1 MRRNGSGQ
9 NISAQARGLNGDGAR
24 ASVSKSDEP
33 VPFQAQQRDRA
44 ILPAARSGR
53 RGVSSQAE
61 IHFGMGN
68 RRGLARSGGFG
79 SVDVFSEPAKTLT
92 AALDPTFAVA
102 SIQANSMKFF
112 RLIVIFAAVFCA
124 GLPLRAELAD
134 AVKAVVSDSVITLSQ
149 VELSTQPAVEALQR
163 QYPNDPEIFKQ
174 KLNDALND
182 SLEQLVERQLILR
195 SFETEGYQLPDS
207 YVDQMVQDRIRGIY
221 GDRITFIKTMQA
233 EGKTA
238 EQFRKEVRDQYIIT
252 QLRLKNVSQAIV
264 ISPYKVETYYLA
276 HQDDFKME
284 DEIKLRMIVLNKS
297 SADDTNTVK
306 LADEILAKI
315 KEGATFEEMASV
327 YSQGSQQHQGGDW
340 GWVERSVLRKDL
352 AAAAFALKPGQ
363 VSDVIETPESDYIML
378 VEQVRPAHVRPL
390 NEIRD
395 DIEKTLRAQE
405 QARLEKQWIDGLK
418 KKTFIRYF

>member
-1 MRRNGSGQ
+1 
-9 NISAQARGLNGDGAR
+9 
-24 ASVSKSDEP
+24 
-33 VPFQAQQRDRA
+33 
-44 ILPAARSGR
+44 
-53 RGVSSQAE
+53 
-61 IHFGMGN
+61 
-68 RRGLARSGGFG
+68 
-79 SVDVFSEPAKTLT
+79 
-92 AALDPTFAVA
+92 
-102 SIQANSMKFF
+102 MKFF
-112 RLIVIFAAVFCA
+112 RLIAIFAAA
-124 GLPLRAELAD
+124 SGAALPLRAELAD
-134 AVKAVVSDSVITLSQ
+134 GVKAVVSDSVITYSQ
-149 VELSTQPAVEALQR
+149 IQDMIAPTLDTLRQQYAGQPEVFQ
-163 QYPNDPEIFKQ
+163 Q
-174 KLNDALND
+174 KLNDLLND

-207 YVDQMVQDRIRGIY
+207 YVDQMVQDRIRERF
-221 GDRITFIKTMQA
+221 GDRVTFIKTLQA
-233 EGKTA
+233 QGMTA
-238 EQFRKEVRDQYIIT
+238 EQFRKDVRDQYIIT

-276 HQDDFKME
+276 HQDEFKME

-352 AAAAFALKPGQ
+352 ADAAFALKPGQ
-363 VSDVIETPESDYIML
+363 VSGVIETPESDYIML
-378 VEQVRPAHVRPL
+378 VEDKRPAQVKPL
-390 NEIRD
+390 GDVRD